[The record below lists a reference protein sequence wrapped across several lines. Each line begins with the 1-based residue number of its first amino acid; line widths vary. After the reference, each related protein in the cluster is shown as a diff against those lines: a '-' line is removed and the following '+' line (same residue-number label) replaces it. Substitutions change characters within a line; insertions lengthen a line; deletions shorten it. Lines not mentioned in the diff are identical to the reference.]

1 MAVALTNIEYI
12 NKHMA
17 TAADIL
23 GNNRQSKVPV
33 RWGKHYQRLCEERD
47 RLMARDC
54 STCES
59 SRVKLDDLTEA
70 ATEESQRSLAFV
82 AASATQSTIFEILA
96 AIRRIERG
104 TYGLCEITG
113 ESIEPER
120 LRAIPWTRY
129 SFHGQEELERG
140 GFVRRFALPSVESL
154 TQAGVTEEEE
164 GEPVGD
170 EDPA

>member
-1 MAVALTNIEYI
+1 
-12 NKHMA
+12 MA

-23 GNNRQSKVPV
+23 GVNRYSKVPV

-54 STCES
+54 SSFEG

-70 ATEESQRSLAFV
+70 AGEESQRSLSLV

-96 AIRRIERG
+96 ALRRIERA

-113 ESIEPER
+113 EPIEAER

-129 SFHGQEELERG
+129 SFQGQNELEKG
-140 GFVRRFALPSVESL
+140 GFGHKFALPSLQPLTESGL
-154 TQAGVTEEEE
+154 TEEEE
-164 GEPVGD
+164 ETRSEEEESD
-170 EDPA
+170 

>member
-1 MAVALTNIEYI
+1 
-12 NKHMA
+12 MA
-17 TAADIL
+17 TVADIL

-70 ATEESQRSLAFV
+70 ATEESQRSLALV
-82 AASATQSTIFEILA
+82 AASATQNTIFEILA

-113 ESIEPER
+113 EPIEAER

-129 SFHGQEELERG
+129 SFHGQNELERG
-140 GFVRRFALPSVESL
+140 GFIRKLALPSVQSL
-154 TQAGVTEEEE
+154 TEAGASDEEEE
-164 GEPVGD
+164 ERVSD
-170 EDPA
+170 EESS

>member
-1 MAVALTNIEYI
+1 
-12 NKHMA
+12 MA

-59 SRVKLDDLTEA
+59 PRVKLDDLTEA
-70 ATEESQRSLAFV
+70 ATEESQRGLALV
-82 AASATQSTIFEILA
+82 AASATQNTIFEILA

-113 ESIEPER
+113 EPIEAER

-129 SFHGQEELERG
+129 SFHGQNELERG
-140 GFVRRFALPSVESL
+140 GFVRKFGLPSVQSL
-154 TQAGVTEEEE
+154 TEAGVTDEEEE
-164 GEPVGD
+164 ERVTD
-170 EDPA
+170 EESA